1 MRGRLWACRARM
13 PNIMAK
19 LQVERIGGLA
29 GFGGAGSHL
38 RSRGEV
44 ELTDLSAAEQQA
56 VESLFQLRDKTKPSQ
71 MRDGF
76 QYRITRNTANGVET
90 IVVPEEA
97 LLSTICGRVKDEIV

>member
-1 MRGRLWACRARM
+1 
-13 PNIMAK
+13 MAK
-19 LQVERIGGLA
+19 LQVERIGGIA

-44 ELTDLSAAEQQA
+44 ELSDLSAAEQQA
-56 VESLFQLRDKTKPSQ
+56 VDSLFQSHDKPKSSQ

-76 QYRITRNTANGVET
+76 QYRITRNTANGFET

-97 LLSTICGRVKDEIV
+97 VPATIRGSLKDEIV

>member
-1 MRGRLWACRARM
+1 
-13 PNIMAK
+13 MAK
-19 LQVERIGGLA
+19 LQVERVGGIA

-56 VESLFQLRDKTKPSQ
+56 VDSLFQSRDKPKSSQ

-76 QYRITRNTANGVET
+76 QYRITRNTVNGVET

-97 LLSTICGRVKDEIV
+97 LPSTIRGSVKDEIV

>member
-1 MRGRLWACRARM
+1 
-13 PNIMAK
+13 MAK
-19 LQVERIGGLA
+19 LQVERIGGIA

-44 ELTDLSAAEQQA
+44 ELTNLSAAEQQA
-56 VESLFQLRDKTKPSQ
+56 VDSLFQSQDKPKSSQ

-97 LLSTICGRVKDEIV
+97 VPATIRGSLKDEIV

>member
-1 MRGRLWACRARM
+1 
-13 PNIMAK
+13 MAK
-19 LQVERIGGLA
+19 LQVERIGGIA

-56 VESLFQLRDKTKPSQ
+56 VDSLFQSRDKPKSSQ

-97 LLSTICGRVKDEIV
+97 VPATIRGSLKDEIV

>member
-1 MRGRLWACRARM
+1 
-13 PNIMAK
+13 MAK
-19 LQVERIGGLA
+19 LQVERIGGIA

-56 VESLFQLRDKTKPSQ
+56 VDSLFQSQDKPKSSQ

-76 QYRITRNTANGVET
+76 QYRITRNTTNGVET

-97 LLSTICGRVKDEIV
+97 VPATIRGSLKDEII